1 MVNFINLRLAI
12 FILATAFMLISFLGS
27 PNAPI
32 YATIIKFDLDIILAY
47 FHANDEFF
55 RPPDTAPRFILFS
68 ISFILLMSIIKLTIT
83 RPDNDKPINK
93 YIIILCIGIFYVSFL
108 TSDNIYNYAA
118 IILIL
123 FSLLHILYKNHEKL
137 AINESY
143 FVLSFALM
151 FYIPMIG
158 ILFHSTT
165 LSELDNFFRF
175 FLAVPI
181 YFLIRSLRISFA
193 DILMIFIIGGI
204 FSSLYGL
211 YLFFET
217 DSFRVRGYTS
227 SASIFTNIMM
237 IYFLISLISFF
248 YFDGKR
254 RLLSLSCLLLTL
266 SIISIASTR
275 ASLLTLVIVIS
286 FLFFSEHRKK
296 LFTLKPLNM
305 YISLII
311 GLVLISFSNLPSR
324 ISNSYNSAYNFI
336 NDDSGHYWQHEDS
349 IVPRLIIWQG
359 SINMIKGSPIK
370 GVGLSNFN
378 RELLKQID
386 DGTILP
392 VRPASTD
399 LTAGM
404 NHAHNQYF
412 DIFAKLGIIGF
423 IILCFFMIVSYW
435 FFNSYKHIPSR
446 DILALSLVGKII
458 ILTYTSNMLT
468 HAILAHQQSTL
479 FMTFTIVILAGV
491 LSKLQTEKGI

>member
-1 MVNFINLRLAI
+1 
-12 FILATAFMLISFLGS
+12 
-27 PNAPI
+27 
-32 YATIIKFDLDIILAY
+32 
-47 FHANDEFF
+47 
-55 RPPDTAPRFILFS
+55 
-68 ISFILLMSIIKLTIT
+68 
-83 RPDNDKPINK
+83 
-93 YIIILCIGIFYVSFL
+93 
-108 TSDNIYNYAA
+108 
-118 IILIL
+118 
-123 FSLLHILYKNHEKL
+123 
-137 AINESY
+137 
-143 FVLSFALM
+143 
-151 FYIPMIG
+151 MIG

-193 DILMIFIIGGI
+193 DIIMIFIIGGI